1 MNKIFKIVLLL
12 GIVSLLGCDDLLE
25 TTPTDRISDKVVWEN
40 AENVTLYINGFYPYI
55 DRYGNFGNSQ
65 FSGSLTEGLTE
76 TLKYGSYVPGS
87 KAGDANNYVFTPEVM
102 SSTGNLLNT
111 WGTTYERIRRVNE
124 FLVGLETYSKLDEE
138 ENKLFEGQARFFR
151 AFLYFQL
158 AKRHGGVILYTDMN
172 LEKNKN
178 RSSAEETWN
187 LIADD
192 LDFAAETL
200 PVVWSEDNAGRVT
213 KGAALAMKSRA
224 MLYAERWQAAKDAA
238 DAVLE
243 LDTYALVDN
252 YEDAWKGGSS
262 ESILEYNYLITGPNH
277 TFDKDY
283 STFGEIENQG
293 GSGVPTQEMVESYE
307 SKDGT
312 VVDWS
317 PWHVEGGTTVTPPY
331 DQLDPRFHATV
342 IYNGSD
348 WMGKTMENSVDGTN
362 GKYMGYREDTYT
374 KGRTVTGY
382 YLRKFRDEAHTDL
395 VTYLSTQTWV
405 EIRLAEVYLNRAEA
419 NYRLG
424 NTGPALADIN
434 AVRTRAGVG
443 LPALSGITGD
453 DLFAAIRKER
463 KIELAYEG
471 HLYWDMRRW
480 KLADDEYNNYRVH
493 GLRISKDAAGYLYE
507 YVDCD
512 LQDRKFLNKTYVFPI
527 PYSELAN
534 NSAIEQYDEWK

>member
-1 MNKIFKIVLLL
+1 
-12 GIVSLLGCDDLLE
+12 
-25 TTPTDRISDKVVWEN
+25 
-40 AENVTLYINGFYPYI
+40 
-55 DRYGNFGNSQ
+55 
-65 FSGSLTEGLTE
+65 
-76 TLKYGSYVPGS
+76 
-87 KAGDANNYVFTPEVM
+87 
-102 SSTGNLLNT
+102 
-111 WGTTYERIRRVNE
+111 
-124 FLVGLETYSKLDEE
+124 
-138 ENKLFEGQARFFR
+138 
-151 AFLYFQL
+151 
-158 AKRHGGVILYTDMN
+158 
-172 LEKNKN
+172 
-178 RSSAEETWN
+178 
-187 LIADD
+187 
-192 LDFAAETL
+192 
-200 PVVWSEDNAGRVT
+200 
-213 KGAALAMKSRA
+213 
-224 MLYAERWQAAKDAA
+224 
-238 DAVLE
+238 
-243 LDTYALVDN
+243 
-252 YEDAWKGGSS
+252 
-262 ESILEYNYLITGPNH
+262 
-277 TFDKDY
+277 
-283 STFGEIENQG
+283 
-293 GSGVPTQEMVESYE
+293 
-307 SKDGT
+307 
-312 VVDWS
+312 
-317 PWHVEGGTTVTPPY
+317 
-331 DQLDPRFHATV
+331 
-342 IYNGSD
+342 
-348 WMGKTMENSVDGTN
+348 TMENSVDGTN
-362 GKYMGYREDTYT
+362 GKYIGYREDTYT